1 MDKEKQSEDVVEE
14 KEEDAEEETEDI
26 VAPPLNNPTT
36 IKSLKSG
43 AKDLA
48 ENLSLLQNLDRF
60 KLDHDDLID
69 IAIPRH
75 PGVTNAGVTKQAS
88 LYIASLNLLQIFDLM
103 DDNCDVG
110 NFQSAFILTSLQ

>member
-1 MDKEKQSEDVVEE
+1 MDKEKQSEDGVEE
-14 KEEDAEEETEDI
+14 EKTEEF
-26 VAPPLNNPTT
+26 VAPPLNDEMTIS
-36 IKSLKSG
+36 IKSMKSG
-43 AKDLA
+43 TKDLA
-48 ENLSLLQNLDRF
+48 ENLSLLQNLDKF

-69 IAIPRH
+69 ISIPRH
-75 PGVTNAGVTKQAS
+75 PGITNAGVTKQAS